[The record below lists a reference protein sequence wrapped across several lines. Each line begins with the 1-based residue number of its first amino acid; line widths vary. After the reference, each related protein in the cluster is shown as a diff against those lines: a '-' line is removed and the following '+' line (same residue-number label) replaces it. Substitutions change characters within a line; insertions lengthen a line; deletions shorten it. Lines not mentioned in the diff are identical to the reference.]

1 MLKKGI
7 QQCGISHIRQ
17 RGVLDKWSLYVG
29 IFHSNRIL
37 DEPVSSATFQTS
49 PLLNSGQSFVSER
62 LCRAGSQA
70 AKMPRKAAVD
80 ESIYGV

>member
-29 IFHSNRIL
+29 IFHSK
-37 DEPVSSATFQTS
+37 P
-49 PLLNSGQSFVSER
+49 NSG
-62 LCRAGSQA
+62 RASLECYFLIRPDFASLEFWSIFCFRKTLPSRKSSRQDASQGS
-70 AKMPRKAAVD
+70 
-80 ESIYGV
+80 GG